1 MERKGMRQQKV
12 QAIGI
17 SDLRYTFPRLCTLL
31 MRKAAKL

>member
-12 QAIGI
+12 QATGI